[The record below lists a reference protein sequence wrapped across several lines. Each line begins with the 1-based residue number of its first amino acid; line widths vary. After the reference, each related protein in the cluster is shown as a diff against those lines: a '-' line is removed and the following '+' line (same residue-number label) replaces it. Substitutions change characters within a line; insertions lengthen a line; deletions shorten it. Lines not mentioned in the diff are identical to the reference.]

1 MTSLGPG
8 RIGPAR
14 RAKGPGA
21 ELAAL
26 PRAAL
31 VVEDRYSGIFKLDRV
46 RPAMIADGLAELQ
59 VRWPNVPIVFCETR
73 PLAEEW
79 TYRYLAAAHVWAA
92 HGGCRSG
99 PMSRVGC
106 RCIPVRSGGC
116 VGGVGVA
123 RQPGDSGG
131 AVEADRWGVG
141 GADAAMA
148 VLDQEAS

>member
-1 MTSLGPG
+1 MTSLGTG

-14 RAKGPGA
+14 KAKGPGA

-46 RPAMIADGLAELQ
+46 RPAMIAGGRAELQ

-116 VGGVGVA
+116 VGGVGSHASRGTQEGSRSRPV
-123 RQPGDSGG
+123 
-131 AVEADRWGVG
+131 GVG

-148 VLDQEAS
+148 VLHQEAS